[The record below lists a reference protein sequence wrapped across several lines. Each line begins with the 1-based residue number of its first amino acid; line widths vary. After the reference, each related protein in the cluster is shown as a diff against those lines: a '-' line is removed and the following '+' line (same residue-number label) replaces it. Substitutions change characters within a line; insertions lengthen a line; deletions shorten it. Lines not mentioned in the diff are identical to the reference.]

1 MSIDRFSNTETEDR
15 KSDLEIIDETSNVA
29 ACMIKIRIVLGVTVQ
44 SKTVNCSW
52 YVTRVRRKIIRFL
65 QLVGKVIVKYST
77 AQNYS
82 KHFFINQFKLT

>member
-52 YVTRVRRKIIRFL
+52 YVTRVRRKIIWFL

-82 KHFFINQFKLT
+82 KHFLINQFKLT